1 MKLTGDIMISRDD
14 SAMNMTLSV
23 ATYDKLS

>member
-14 SAMNMTLSV
+14 SAMNLTLSV
-23 ATYDKLS
+23 VTFCQLA

>member
-1 MKLTGDIMISRDD
+1 LTGDIMISRDD

-23 ATYDKLS
+23 AIYEKLS